1 MQPGDESE
9 ESLKPTQILH
19 TFLHSVGVENST
31 YSERSALLTLVLLTS
46 HSVADVIAYMPDAQ
60 CDSQDVVSGG
70 CPQHI

>member
-31 YSERSALLTLVLLTS
+31 YSERSALLTLVL
-46 HSVADVIAYMPDAQ
+46 
-60 CDSQDVVSGG
+60 
-70 CPQHI
+70 